1 MATDPLKQEPVVF
14 EFPVEVYENAVFDLF
29 KLTQSR

>member
-14 EFPVEVYENAVFDLF
+14 EFPVEVYEDAVFDLF
-29 KLTQSR
+29 KLTQTR